1 MNLATRFNWAACGL
15 GALALFAVVCRC
27 TDLQARNERRPG
39 ARSFGVSLVL
49 DVARN
54 DGRRSIGAVSAD
66 ETGPWLTRFPGLA

>member
-49 DVARN
+49 DVAETMA
-54 DGRRSIGAVSAD
+54 GGASGQWAPTRR
-66 ETGPWLTRFPGLA
+66 GLG